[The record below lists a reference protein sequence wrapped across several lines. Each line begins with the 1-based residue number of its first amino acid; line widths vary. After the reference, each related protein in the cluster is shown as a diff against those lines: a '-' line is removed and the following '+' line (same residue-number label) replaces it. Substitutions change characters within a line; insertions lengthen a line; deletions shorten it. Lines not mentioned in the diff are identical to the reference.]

1 MRLKHSHRGMT
12 FIGMA
17 LVLGLLAFFVTLV
30 LRLLP
35 AYLEYFNVKTSL
47 DSLQDEPGITQQSP
61 SEIKKLVNRRF
72 IINDVKNTG
81 KQDITVTKESGRIDV
96 NIDYE
101 VRTHVMGNVDAVMMF
116 DHTVELVPH

>member
-1 MRLKHSHRGMT
+1 MT

-47 DSLQDEPGITQQSP
+47 DSL
-61 SEIKKLVNRRF
+61 
-72 IINDVKNTG
+72 
-81 KQDITVTKESGRIDV
+81 
-96 NIDYE
+96 
-101 VRTHVMGNVDAVMMF
+101 
-116 DHTVELVPH
+116 

>member
-1 MRLKHSHRGMT
+1 MT